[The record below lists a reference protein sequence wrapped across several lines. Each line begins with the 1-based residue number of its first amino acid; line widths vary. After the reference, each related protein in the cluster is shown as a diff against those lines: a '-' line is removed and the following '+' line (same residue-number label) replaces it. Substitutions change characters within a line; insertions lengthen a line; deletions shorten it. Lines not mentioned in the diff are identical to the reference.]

1 MHKFLLLTMLLA
13 TAMIPLLASRDS
25 GARRGLERTV
35 VSLFV
40 FDFVYLLALMFI
52 YPRICW

>member
-13 TAMIPLLASRDS
+13 TALIPALAANDP

-35 VSLFV
+35 VSMAV
-40 FDFVYLLALMFI
+40 FDVVYLLALIFV